1 MLGDYE
7 MMAFTQTTKPE
18 KAMAFYGDVLGLE
31 LLEDSPVALVF
42 LAGRTT
48 LRIQKVHGF
57 TPLPFTSLGWKVR
70 DIDATVHQ
78 LSTKGVTCE
87 RYEGINQD
95 ELGVW
100 IAPGGAKVCWFKDPD
115 GNILSL
121 TELA

>member
-7 MMAFTQTTKPE
+7 MIAFTQTTKPE
-18 KAMAFYGDVLGLE
+18 KANAFYGDVLGLE

-48 LRIQKVHGF
+48 LRIQKVHSF

-70 DIDATVHQ
+70 DIGATVHQ
-78 LSTKGVTCE
+78 LSTRGVTCE
-87 RYEGINQD
+87 RFEGINQD

-100 IAPGGAKVCWFKDPD
+100 SAPGGAKVCWFKDPD

-121 TELA
+121 TELP